1 MQVFH
6 NNFTDGIEKL
16 GFISERGKH
25 FLILQE
31 GEDLLEIEIGFDKA
45 ASGQICI
52 HREPYLISTKGA
64 FAQNEDGQL
73 VLKLDIA
80 FLEEAVR
87 RRLKIIFKSL
97 DEIQVLFDETPGKE
111 LIEEGL
117 GAFYRQRPR
126 VFL

>member
-1 MQVFH
+1 M
-6 NNFTDGIEKL
+6 
-16 GFISERGKH
+16 
-25 FLILQE
+25 
-31 GEDLLEIEIGFDKA
+31 
-45 ASGQICI
+45 
-52 HREPYLISTKGA
+52 
-64 FAQNEDGQL
+64 

-117 GAFYRQRPR
+117 GGILQTASKSFPLNNLMDFGNIDLPELLVDRTIRPAEEGR
-126 VFL
+126 RIP